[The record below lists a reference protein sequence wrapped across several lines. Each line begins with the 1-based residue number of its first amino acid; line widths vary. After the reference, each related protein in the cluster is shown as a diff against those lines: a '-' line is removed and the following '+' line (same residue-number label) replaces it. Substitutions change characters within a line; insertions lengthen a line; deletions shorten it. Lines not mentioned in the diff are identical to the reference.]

1 MKTTKTEKTI
11 FQKKGKKEK
20 KLSCIRARSGHILRQ
35 NLSVMSEEAS
45 CKIPFNLVLLV
56 NPGKLYMYMSGL
68 SRRSEKATTS

>member
-1 MKTTKTEKTI
+1 MEKTI
-11 FQKKGKKEK
+11 LKKKKKKERK
-20 KLSCIRARSGHILRQ
+20 PSCIRARSGHILKQ
-35 NLSVMSEEAS
+35 NLSVMSEEGS